1 VTHRQSGFVV
11 RQEIRIERAVGGA
24 ALEARVRRLGAMSV
38 SRFDDGV
45 RELRCVLERVPGE
58 ESAVRLTLT
67 AELAPPHPA
76 HSFTVQ
82 GADLERL
89 LAQAF
94 ARLQRELRRTL
105 AAPLAGL
112 SVRGRS

>member
-1 VTHRQSGFVV
+1 VTQGHWEIVV

-45 RELRCVLERVPGE
+45 RELRCVLERVPGD

-76 HSFTVQ
+76 HSFTLQ

-94 ARLQRELRRTL
+94 ARLQRELRRSL
-105 AAPLAGL
+105 SAPLAG
-112 SVRGRS
+112 SSMRGRA

>member
-1 VTHRQSGFVV
+1 VTHCRSEIIV

-45 RELRCVLERVPGE
+45 RDLRCVLERVPGD
-58 ESAVRLTLT
+58 ESGVRLTLT
-67 AELAPPHPA
+67 AELAPPHRV
-76 HSFTVQ
+76 HSFTLQ

-89 LAQAF
+89 LAQAY

-105 AAPLAGL
+105 SAPRAGL